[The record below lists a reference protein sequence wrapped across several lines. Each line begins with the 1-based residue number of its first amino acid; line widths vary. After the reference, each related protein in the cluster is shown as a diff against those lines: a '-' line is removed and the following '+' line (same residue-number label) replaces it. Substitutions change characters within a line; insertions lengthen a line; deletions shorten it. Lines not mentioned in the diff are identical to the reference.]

1 MTTSR
6 PARGV
11 ARWVIET
18 RQRFKDKS
26 RGSRRDF
33 ARSASSAATVKPV
46 IRATPLRKF
55 AAWCVHFYTALGQVC
70 AVAMVVSIFQ
80 GDARGFQSAFFWM
93 IVATIIDA
101 TDGTFARKVG
111 VKQVLPG
118 FDGRRLDD
126 ITDFLTYT
134 FLPLLLLWR
143 AGTLPPGQ
151 EAWLIFPLLASAYGF
166 CQTDIKTAD
175 GYFLGFPSLW
185 NVVALYIYI
194 LGMPTWVNLAIVVV
208 LSILTFV
215 PTRYLYPSQPG
226 PLNRLATILS
236 VVWIA
241 ALVPVIMGLA
251 QLDAERVA
259 NPSQMSGLRLL
270 AYGTLFYPIFYM
282 VVSFWITLRMGRR
295 GFGHTSHTA

>member
-1 MTTSR
+1 
-6 PARGV
+6 
-11 ARWVIET
+11 
-18 RQRFKDKS
+18 
-26 RGSRRDF
+26 
-33 ARSASSAATVKPV
+33 
-46 IRATPLRKF
+46 LRKF